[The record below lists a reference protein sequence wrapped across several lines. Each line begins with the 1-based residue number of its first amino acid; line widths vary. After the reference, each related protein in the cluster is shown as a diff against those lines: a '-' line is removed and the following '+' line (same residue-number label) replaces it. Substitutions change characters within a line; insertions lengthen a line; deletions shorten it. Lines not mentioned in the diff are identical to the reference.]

1 MDQTLP
7 VTDDMSDIPKE
18 CLDELTNNK
27 GGGEADEQ

>member
-27 GGGEADEQ
+27 GGEANEQ